1 MPHSPGMKN
10 TGRSLAVG
18 ILFSAVLFGF
28 LETER
33 GGPEAAPS
41 PIAGQEAAER
51 RAQLP
56 TVFIENRG
64 QWEPETRFIARRGGA
79 TLRVEKDALA
89 LAVAGGSVR
98 IAFEGTRE
106 EAEAAGL
113 DRQAGYYNFYIGND
127 PSRWRE
133 HVPGYAQ
140 ARLTGLYP
148 GVDLAAR
155 EDGGNFEYDLLLAPG
170 ADLDRVTAVCQ
181 GVDSIGISTEGKLVM
196 ESAFGTVTQ
205 GIPATWEV
213 LPDGTRRPVACS
225 YRLLGGTR
233 FGFSIPRRDP
243 ALACVIDP
251 PLEFSTYLG
260 GRGDDRAFGIALMPS
275 GSVVV
280 GGFTYSADF
289 PRTPGAFDTTGDA
302 ERGDGFVSVIAPDG
316 RHLLYSTYIGGDD
329 YDSVE
334 AVDVDARGLIALA
347 GSTSSIDFPRAGYA
361 LPIPKD
367 GTDAFVCRLDA
378 TGVLAYS
385 TLAGGVYG
393 RAVAFAPDGDLVVA
407 GAGVDYRES
416 NLADFSYRSPAVGE
430 WDVFVMKL
438 SESRRTPVFTAVF
451 GGRANDECWDLDVEP
466 QTGVILMVGTTD
478 SADLDVRNAFDD
490 SFNGGERDAFVA
502 GLRPDGT
509 DLVFAS
515 YLGGAGKDG
524 AYGLAVGGVGEFAV
538 CGETDS
544 RQEPGRFPLV
554 DPVQQSWGGTEGFL
568 ALFRDYRTMAFSTFI
583 GGSNDDLAWDVALD
597 GDGPGERLLTVV
609 GGTHSTEAMMFPVTP
624 DAYDRTHNG
633 YRDLFVAQVSVG
645 AGPPRVI
652 YGTYLGAGSS
662 ESPWGGIVTDGIGRC
677 VVAGETYSYRY
688 PGFPVTSGAV
698 DRSFGG
704 ISEAFVSSLN
714 IPTRYE
720 CGLVPLF
727 DVQDVRREQTVSFDV
742 VVRNNTTNS
751 TSDVVVDLF
760 GFRHAG
766 GAIERPY
773 GGGDAFATVTVRG
786 LVPGETRAV
795 RRSYT
800 IPPNTPLGIYTIR
813 ARLPLGGSHDAFAFS
828 FRVRE

>member
-1 MPHSPGMKN
+1 MTNMPRPASGLF
-10 TGRSLAVG
+10 LA
-18 ILFSAVLFGF
+18 AVVGF
-28 LETER
+28 LLS
-33 GGPEAAPS
+33 GGARRKGDGRVDAPDRPQPADAARDV
-41 PIAGQEAAER
+41 AAR
-51 RAQLP
+51 LTRPPA
-56 TVFIENRG
+56 VFIENRG
-64 QWEPETRFIARRGGA
+64 QWDPETRFIARRGAA
-79 TLRVEKDALA
+79 TLRIERDAIGLK
-89 LAVAGGSVR
+89 VRGGSVR
-98 IAFEGTRE
+98 IAFEGTE
-106 EAEAAGL
+106 SSTEAVGL
-113 DRQAGYYNFYIGND
+113 DVEAGYYNFYIGND
-127 PSRWRE
+127 PSRWRD
-133 HVPGYAQ
+133 HVPGYAR
-140 ARLTGLYP
+140 ARLAGLYP
-148 GVDLAAR
+148 GIDLVAR
-155 EDGGNFEYDLLLAPG
+155 EEGGAFEYDLMLAPG
-170 ADLDRVTAVCQ
+170 ADLDRVSAVCQ
-181 GVDSIGISTEGKLVM
+181 GVESIGISPEGKLVM
-196 ESAFGTVTQ
+196 ATSFGTVTQ
-205 GIPATWEV
+205 GIPATWEI
-213 LPDGTRRPVACS
+213 LPDGTERPVPCA
-225 YRLLGGTR
+225 YRLIGENR

-260 GRGDDRAFGIALMPS
+260 GRDDDDAYGIALMPS

-280 GGFTYSADF
+280 GGFSYSADF
-289 PRTPGAFDTTGDA
+289 PRTPGAFDTAGDTA
-302 ERGDGFVSVIAPDG
+302 RGEGFVSVIAPDG
-316 RHLLYSTYIGGDD
+316 KHLLYSTFIGGND
-329 YDSVE
+329 YDSVD

-347 GSTSSIDFPRAGYA
+347 GSTASIDFPRAGYA
-361 LPIPKD
+361 LPVSND

-378 TGVLAYS
+378 DGLLAYS

-393 RAVAFAPDGDLVVA
+393 RAVAFAPAGDLVVA
-407 GAGVDYRES
+407 GMNYRES
-416 NLADFSYRSPAVGE
+416 NLAGLSYRSPSTGE
-430 WDVFVMKL
+430 RDVFVMKL
-438 SESRRTPVFTAVF
+438 SESRRAPVFTAVF

-466 QTGVILMVGTTD
+466 QTGVLLMVGTTD

-515 YLGGAGKDG
+515 YLGGAGKDE
-524 AYGLAVGGVGEFAV
+524 AYGLAIGGVGEFVV

-568 ALFRDYRTMAFSTFI
+568 ALFRDYATMTFSSFI
-583 GGSNDDLAWDVALD
+583 SGSNDDLAWDVALD

-645 AGPPRVI
+645 AGPPRLI
-652 YGTYLGAGSS
+652 HGTYLGAGSS
-662 ESPWGGIVTDGIGRC
+662 ESPWGGIATDGIGRC
-677 VVAGETYSYRY
+677 VVAGVTGSFRY
-688 PGFPVTSGAV
+688 PGFPLTSGAV

-704 ISEAFVSSLN
+704 TLEAFVSSLN

-720 CGLVPLF
+720 CEMVPLF
-727 DVQDVRREQTVSFDV
+727 DVQDVRRGQTVSFDV

-751 TSDVVVDLF
+751 TSDAVVDLF

-766 GAIERPY
+766 GDIERPY
-773 GGGDAFATVTVRG
+773 GGGGPFATVTVRG
-786 LVPGETRAV
+786 LAPGETRAI
-795 RRSYT
+795 RRSYE

-813 ARLPLGGSHDAFAFS
+813 ARLPLGAGHDAFAFS